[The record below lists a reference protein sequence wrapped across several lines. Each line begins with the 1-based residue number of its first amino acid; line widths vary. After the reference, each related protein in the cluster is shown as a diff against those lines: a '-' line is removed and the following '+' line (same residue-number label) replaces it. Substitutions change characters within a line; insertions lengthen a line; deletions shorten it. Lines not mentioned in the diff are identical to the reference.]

1 MNDFVFTVT
10 HRDRS
15 TQARRGEIATRR
27 GSIPTPTFMPVGT
40 QGTVKSLTPEMVDAC
55 GASIILANTYHIYLR
70 PGHRLISVLGGLH
83 SFMHWSRPILTDS
96 GGFQIYSLGA
106 LRSVRDE
113 GVIFRSHIDGSSH
126 TLTPEGVIEIQ
137 RSLGADIMMVLDEC
151 CPYPASRNEV
161 ERASART
168 WAWAKRSKSAHLPG
182 DGALFG
188 IVQGGMY
195 QDLRKEAVARIGGLD
210 FDGFALG
217 GISVGEPK
225 ALMYEVVHET
235 TPLLPDDRP
244 RYLMGVGAPEDIL
257 QGIAAGVDM
266 FDCVMPTR
274 SARNGLL
281 FTNVGKLVIK
291 HARYRED
298 ARPLDETCDC
308 YTCRHYSRAY
318 LRHLFMARE
327 ILAMTL
333 NTVHNIR
340 FYLRLMERARAS
352 IEGGAFEQFRA
363 EFLARYGEEKQD
375 ERG

>member
-1 MNDFVFTVT
+1 
-10 HRDRS
+10 
-15 TQARRGEIATRR
+15 
-27 GSIPTPTFMPVGT
+27 
-40 QGTVKSLTPEMVDAC
+40 
-55 GASIILANTYHIYLR
+55 
-70 PGHRLISVLGGLH
+70 
-83 SFMHWSRPILTDS
+83 
-96 GGFQIYSLGA
+96 
-106 LRSVRDE
+106 
-113 GVIFRSHIDGSSH
+113 
-126 TLTPEGVIEIQ
+126 
-137 RSLGADIMMVLDEC
+137 
-151 CPYPASRNEV
+151 
-161 ERASART
+161 
-168 WAWAKRSKSAHLPG
+168 
-182 DGALFG
+182 
-188 IVQGGMY
+188 MY